1 MYNKKVLSEATKN
14 LNSTKAPAK
23 KKDRIVNNNKLLPF
37 ISNEG
42 YKQGPPPAGTHYR
55 IPSNTIY
62 NPTDQNIIAVGSDGE
77 KRFVAAGDTRNH
89 RFGGSEYVD
98 EFPMAAYGGDI
109 SIPDLNQYEDGGEY
123 DLTEDEINE
132 LKAGGYI
139 VEDISVPQLTKA
151 QYGITTV
158 PTQEETQFAQRST
171 KAIPYADKEIT
182 LPEVTVT
189 PAGYKGPT
197 NLNNPNALLSSQQ
210 RTLAQG
216 KGPLQTGKVNS
227 YNKPVSDK
235 EWKRKQAKDKLIRS
249 GVAAEMYPGYFDQD
263 LMNVQD
269 PLELGE
275 VMDYDTN
282 INQNAEDAR
291 YRIWKKNEER
301 AYQNAGYGDRLLN
314 ELQSFASDPL
324 SQVYRAVTGKRS
336 LMGQGYRDIAGE
348 DYDDTRFYD
357 RVDDRN
363 KSELGS
369 LGASALNLGSEI
381 LNIFN
386 PMQYGALAGNSFR
399 KGNYLEG
406 ASNVAEGLLAGS
418 SLTKSNTLKKLFNAK
433 MAAETVQSAPE
444 TINTL
449 LDPNIDLGDKALLTA
464 MDLWFLRSG
473 MRDLK
478 PGLKS
483 VAQDIKALAPAKQ
496 TIPGSPSY
504 LRDLKYSLLNQGK
517 LPTYKTVT
525 RWQPDK
531 VPQDLVQA
539 GQRTLTPEQQAL
551 TGSWYGYAPK
561 GLEKDAAAAQ
571 GFYLQ
576 TRPGAGN
583 IHSLRMSDRQIKEL
597 ENAMPASAKGM
608 SGKTNSQVASNEWM
622 KGELVMPEQIRKTA
636 KTTRFDVNPS
646 EYIATQ
652 MPANANY
659 APNSPLHKWTQRY
672 EIGQHAN
679 DVVNSQYGPIFGIPR
694 QYFPFKKGGERK
706 FSRSLEAKN
715 RLFAENPLLKKKKSK
730 KRKIFNPNAKY
741 YQDGGFQD
749 DINKRRSV
757 LEDWTYGQSIGMLQE
772 KQLGGQQYRYQ
783 GREDAVYTKD
793 IKGNW
798 LIKSP
803 GTKMQWQRIDDPTGK
818 RTTLLNKQA
827 IPLDNIEKVSMNEGM
842 MNKVHADRY
851 ANKIKN
857 LRNELKVYNNELKY
871 EPQFDVPVSES
882 TRVDT
887 GLLPASVQKEKQN
900 AALQK
905 RTKAERMKSIEAY
918 LKFEQEKQKQAAY
931 DRSPEGVREAAL
943 QAKLDWYNRSSGRA
957 QPADWF
963 WTLPLAAAKAP
974 QIATALVE
982 ANALTDIPLTI
993 ANVARPGLTVGNAM
1007 RAYTVGSSV
1016 AGLPQA
1022 FTDLNSAKTSDQ
1034 KITATR
1040 DLVHRII
1047 GSTPIVKW
1055 ENSIY
1060 NTFSTPLT
1068 FADNTRKYFSGE
1080 ELNPL
1085 TTGSNVLR
1093 TVAALSGRKEGGEM
1107 YEDEIDDETRKQLE
1121 ALGYIIEDLD

>member
-23 KKDRIVNNNKLLPF
+23 KKNIIVDPKGQWEHP
-37 ISNEG
+37 G
-42 YKQGPPPAGTHYR
+42 KDTR
-55 IPSNTIY
+55 IPGNDITMEGVPY
-62 NPTDQNIIAVGSDGE
+62 PVWAQPNVGPGVMMQPGQNYQFPKAD
-77 KRFVAAGDTRNH
+77 
-89 RFGGSEYVD
+89 YVD
-98 EFPMAAYGGDI
+98 EFPQNEDY
-109 SIPDLNQYEDGGEY
+109 YED

-227 YNKPVSDK
+227 FKKTKAQTKSEKKID
-235 EWKRKQAKDKLIRS
+235 QLIRS
-249 GVAAEMYPGYFDQD
+249 GTAAEMYPDYYNQQPTTAEYAEGYRMVTADPGSLRDFIKTDDNLDQ
-263 LMNVQD
+263 
-269 PLELGE
+269 
-275 VMDYDTN
+275 N
-282 INQNAEDAR
+282 IEDAK

-336 LMGQGYRDIAGE
+336 LMGQGYRDIAPG

-369 LGASALNLGSEI
+369 LGAAALNIGSGI

-386 PMQYGALAGNSFR
+386 PMQSGALAGNNIR
-399 KGNYLEG
+399 KGNYLKG
-406 ASNVAEGLLAGS
+406 AANVAEGLLAGS
-418 SLTKSNTLKKLFNAK
+418 SLTKSNTLKKLFNTQ
-433 MAAETVQSAPE
+433 MAVQSAQGIPE
-444 TINTL
+444 TINTF
-449 LDPNIDLGDKALLTA
+449 LDPNIDPITKTIFTV
-464 MDLWFLRSG
+464 MDLGFLKSG
-473 MRDLK
+473 LRDLK

-483 VAQDIKALAPAKQ
+483 AGQGIKALAPKQ
-496 TIPGSPSY
+496 TLPILSY
-504 LRDLKYSLLNQGK
+504 
-517 LPTYKTVT
+517 
-525 RWQPDK
+525 
-531 VPQDLVQA
+531 
-539 GQRTLTPEQQAL
+539 
-551 TGSWYGYAPK
+551 
-561 GLEKDAAAAQ
+561 
-571 GFYLQ
+571 
-576 TRPGAGN
+576 
-583 IHSLRMSDRQIKEL
+583 
-597 ENAMPASAKGM
+597 
-608 SGKTNSQVASNEWM
+608 
-622 KGELVMPEQIRKTA
+622 
-636 KTTRFDVNPS
+636 
-646 EYIATQ
+646 
-652 MPANANY
+652 
-659 APNSPLHKWTQRY
+659 
-672 EIGQHAN
+672 
-679 DVVNSQYGPIFGIPR
+679 
-694 QYFPFKKGGERK
+694 KKGGERK

-715 RLFAENPLLKKKKSK
+715 RLFAESPLLKKKKSK
-730 KRKIFNPNAKY
+730 KRKIFDPNAKY
-741 YQDGGFQD
+741 YQYGGAQLPEDYSQFTNFNQTLPSNLQD
-749 DINKRRSV
+749 P
-757 LEDWTYGQSIGMLQE
+757 EYQYGNPDQYDLYGMLQE
-772 KQLGGQQYRYQ
+772 KQLGGQQYRYK
-783 GREDAVYTKD
+783 GRANAVYTKD
-793 IKGNW
+793 TKGNW

-827 IPLDNIEKVSMNEGM
+827 IPLDNTEKVSMNESM
-842 MNKVHADRY
+842 MNKVYDDRY
-851 ANKIKN
+851 TNKIKN

-943 QAKLDWYNRSSGRA
+943 QAKLDSYNRSSGRA

-974 QIATALVE
+974 QIFGALVE

-993 ANVARPGLTVGNAM
+993 GNVARPGITIGNAM
-1007 RAYTVGSSV
+1007 RAHTVGTSV

-1022 FTDLNSAKTSDQ
+1022 FTDLNSAKTIDQ

-1040 DLVHRII
+1040 DLLHRII
-1047 GSTPIVKW
+1047 GSTPLVKW

-1060 NTFSTPLT
+1060 NKFATPLT

-1085 TTGSNVLR
+1085 TTGSNILR
-1093 TVAALSGRKEGGEM
+1093 TAAALSGRKEGGEM